1 MARDVYHIHVK
12 EALLKD
18 GWIITHDPLILMPD
32 EDGVAVDLGAQKPIT
47 AEKDKRKIAIEVKSF
62 TQPSLIYSFH
72 SAIGQYLNYLLALE
86 QSEEARELFL
96 AVSDEIF
103 ARFKER
109 KLIRLSL
116 EKYKVK
122 LLIFNPDTR
131 SISGWEN

>member
-1 MARDVYHIHVK
+1 M
-12 EALLKD
+12 
-18 GWIITHDPLILMPD
+18 
-32 EDGVAVDLGAQKPIT
+32 
-47 AEKDKRKIAIEVKSF
+47 KSF
-62 TQPSLIYSFH
+62 TQASLLYSFH

-86 QSEEARELFL
+86 QSDEVWELFL

-122 LLIFNPDTR
+122 LLDFNPDTR

>member
-1 MARDVYHIHVK
+1 
-12 EALLKD
+12 
-18 GWIITHDPLILMPD
+18 MPD

-47 AEKDKRKIAIEVKSF
+47 AEKGKRKIAIEVKSF

-103 ARFKER
+103 VRLKER

>member
-1 MARDVYHIHVK
+1 M
-12 EALLKD
+12 
-18 GWIITHDPLILMPD
+18 
-32 EDGVAVDLGAQKPIT
+32 
-47 AEKDKRKIAIEVKSF
+47 KSF
-62 TQPSLIYSFH
+62 TQASLLYSFH
-72 SAIGQYLNYLLALE
+72 SAIGQYFNYLLALE
-86 QSEEARELFL
+86 QSDEARELFL

-122 LLIFNPDTR
+122 LLDFNPDTR